1 MLSDRVV
8 LSLAEEG
15 LLTVR
20 EYYLEEGV
28 PYDPPLVSIIV
39 SGEQLASFNSP
50 VSAMAWLIYSIDRIS
65 DEIN

>member
-1 MLSDRVV
+1 MLSDKVV

-28 PYDPPLVSIIV
+28 PYDPPLISIIV

-50 VSAMAWLIYSIDRIS
+50 VSAMAWLMYSLNRIS